1 MIMTKAEAKRRGITE
16 DQICVFHDLYPDQSA
31 LKGYQDCIIIRDS
44 CGCDIDMSCEECD
57 PNVDIVIAFENLKEK
72 II

>member
-44 CGCDIDMSCEECD
+44 CGCDR
-57 PNVDIVIAFENLKEK
+57 VVVILICRAKNAIQML
-72 II
+72 IS